1 MRVLHVININAY
13 GGAEKLI
20 PVFLPSLQNAGLDI
34 GCLIFHGARSGEAA
48 QAIASQLKEHGITVF
63 THAHTSIWNK
73 AIRNKIASVI
83 LDQKY
88 ELVHSH
94 LKYADLWM
102 AWLKRSGQVSVP
114 VISTLHGYRDSYQNK
129 HGLHFSKSILLS
141 PYYWLTKFIYRKLDG
156 FILISRCLKA
166 FYEKT
171 GVLKNKQHE
180 VIYHGFASEKNIEP
194 ILNTT
199 SSVITSPAIALPG
212 RLIRM
217 KGHRFAV
224 AAMVQLTREY
234 PGAVLHVFGA
244 GPEESAIRMQVEQ
257 EKLTEQVLFYGYVN
271 DMQARL
277 KKMDIILIPSMGE
290 SFGMVFLEA
299 FAAGVP
305 VVAFDLP
312 AGNEIVRD
320 GGNGLL
326 AKPENV
332 NSLVEKIKLLCN
344 DAALRKRIVN
354 QATTDL
360 LQQFSLTRMAN
371 QYQAF
376 YQSILS
382 AHE

>member
-1 MRVLHVININAY
+1 
-13 GGAEKLI
+13 
-20 PVFLPSLQNAGLDI
+20 
-34 GCLIFHGARSGEAA
+34 
-48 QAIASQLKEHGITVF
+48 
-63 THAHTSIWNK
+63 
-73 AIRNKIASVI
+73 
-83 LDQKY
+83 
-88 ELVHSH
+88 
-94 LKYADLWM
+94 
-102 AWLKRSGQVSVP
+102 
-114 VISTLHGYRDSYQNK
+114 
-129 HGLHFSKSILLS
+129 
-141 PYYWLTKFIYRKLDG
+141 
-156 FILISRCLKA
+156 
-166 FYEKT
+166 
-171 GVLKNKQHE
+171 
-180 VIYHGFASEKNIEP
+180 
-194 ILNTT
+194 
-199 SSVITSPAIALPG
+199 
-212 RLIRM
+212 
-217 KGHRFAV
+217 
-224 AAMVQLTREY
+224 
-234 PGAVLHVFGA
+234 
-244 GPEESAIRMQVEQ
+244 
-257 EKLTEQVLFYGYVN
+257 
-271 DMQARL
+271 MQARL